1 MLARYPDVLVIEDD
15 HFSMTSARP
24 YHRITPPTTR
34 RWVLIRSVAKFLG
47 PDLRLAVARADPE
60 TASAMRARLHDGK
73 TWVSHLLQTAA
84 AHLLTDP
91 EATSLVA
98 AAREA
103 YQQRLRTLTA
113 ELSAYSI
120 TPLGTPDGLNIWI
133 DLPAAVDPHATCA
146 DVAAAGWAVQLGHL
160 YAVEGMPL
168 RAGIRVTSAS
178 LERFDAARFSQS
190 LSRAVTRK

>member
-1 MLARYPDVLVIEDD
+1 MLHPMNHSATAVV
-15 HFSMTSARP
+15 TSARP
-24 YHRITPPTTR
+24 YNRITPPTTR

-133 DLPAAVDPHATCA
+133 DLPAAVDPHAPA
-146 DVAAAGWAVQLGHL
+146 PMSLQLGGRCNW
-160 YAVEGMPL
+160 AISTP
-168 RAGIRVTSAS
+168 
-178 LERFDAARFSQS
+178 
-190 LSRAVTRK
+190 SRACHSARGFESPAHRWNASTRHDSHSPSRVR